1 MSSIFPSSSCV
12 RPANYVF
19 MSIATRKRNETLCLW
34 PGGAVPCEAI
44 EACLRRQ
51 IKIVFFQSRGMNTV
65 VSRETFLCF
74 FIKKMALKR
83 AIGAFY
89 IFYFFIIPRGPL
101 FPGVPGEKGCL
112 LCKSLPFQGNDM
124 LFLPLSYR

>member
-1 MSSIFPSSSCV
+1 MFLR

-19 MSIATRKRNETLCLW
+19 MSIATRKRNETLRLW
-34 PGGAVPCEAI
+34 PGSAEPCEAI
-44 EACLRRQ
+44 GACLRRQ
-51 IKIVFFQSRGMNTV
+51 VKIVFCGTGERILSFHVKHS
-65 VSRETFLCF
+65 
-74 FIKKMALKR
+74 FIFHKKMALKR
-83 AIGAFY
+83 AIGTFY